1 MPRALGCSLLPV
13 KCDVFKCCVLTGL
26 CDAAA
31 RDVDKLN
38 EPAVVSSIGNFINR
52 LAEVEAVSVES
63 AEAEKKVWQRAC
75 ELWSASGGCEVSLS
89 VLKQLHERHTP
100 NSISAVW

>member
-13 KCDVFKCCVLTGL
+13 KCDVFQCCVLTGL

-38 EPAVVSSIGNFINR
+38 EPAV
-52 LAEVEAVSVES
+52 VSVES

-100 NSISAVW
+100 NSISGVW